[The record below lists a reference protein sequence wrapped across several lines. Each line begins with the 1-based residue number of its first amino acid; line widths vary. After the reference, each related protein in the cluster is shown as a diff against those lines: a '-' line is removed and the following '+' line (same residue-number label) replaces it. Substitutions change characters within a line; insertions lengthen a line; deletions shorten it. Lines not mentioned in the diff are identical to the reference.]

1 MQTLLD
7 SPLGL
12 LRHLPCAAPSAPP
25 PHLRRAASMQ
35 TLRIRSGSGGSI
47 DGSGSGSGSPP
58 YCVCGSPYSDSGA
71 LPHVPSLA
79 AVQEHQP
86 VLAGGGGGLGHHSS
100 SAPHLP
106 SAAAPAA
113 AADRQQQ
120 SGGSL
125 PPCSLSCISRRR
137 PCGSL
142 PPRRS
147 HSDSALCL
155 LPRQTKPQRWLA
167 ELSRQPRPPTGWGL
181 CTAATLQDVA
191 CRALCASLVQ
201 RWQEQHGGRRQL
213 PASLVQAVEMELRRG
228 VGVVG

>member
-25 PHLRRAASMQ
+25 AHLRRAASMQ
-35 TLRIRSGSGGSI
+35 ALSIRSGSGGSS
-47 DGSGSGSGSPP
+47 DGSGSGSPP
-58 YCVCGSPYSDSGA
+58 HSVCGSPYSDSGA
-71 LPHVPSLA
+71 LPLVPSLP

-86 VLAGGGGGLGHHSS
+86 VLAGSGGGLGHHSS
-100 SAPHLP
+100 SAPHMP
-106 SAAAPAA
+106 SAAAA

-125 PPCSLSCISRRR
+125 PP
-137 PCGSL
+137 
-142 PPRRS
+142 RRS
-147 HSDSALCL
+147 QSDSALCL
-155 LPRQTKPQRWLA
+155 LPRKAQPQRWLA

-213 PASLVQAVEMELRRG
+213 PASLVQAVEKELRRG
-228 VGVVG
+228 VGEAG